1 MKKKDYILTSIIVI
15 AIITLAIVCGGYF
28 ISASTKTN
36 TFAKGTVFGGVDI
49 SGLDIDSAGG
59 KVNGALDRLAESARL
74 TLRYNGQEWTF
85 GSGNFAVKSNA
96 QNALEKVLRKG
107 KAGKYYMDEDDG
119 LKVEYVFNGMEDK
132 LEEVFADIEK
142 DPADAEIIFDADKD
156 DPFTITPHV
165 VGVTVDRARLCDEIL
180 NKLKTQ
186 DVVTIDIPVIQT
198 MPNVL
203 SDDLIKY
210 TREQASFS
218 TDFSKSSS
226 QRKENIRLAFNK
238 INGTRLESGEEF
250 SFNNVVGERTVEN
263 GFKEAKVILGGE
275 YENGIGGGVCQAST
289 TLYNAV
295 IRAGLDVLEVNH
307 HSLPASY
314 VPLSLDAMVSWGYSD
329 FRFVNNSDGP
339 VFIKATTDDKNL
351 YVKIYGNTLKEN
363 QKIEPR
369 AELIKTIPHS
379 GDKVIADT
387 EGLYK
392 DKIMFK
398 GEYIRVSYPKEGY
411 ESRAFLDFY
420 EDGQKVDSKEIRHD
434 TYNARQGVVYEGI
447 EDLPE
452 GMTLPANTVSIIPPQ
467 TNV

>member
-49 SGLDIDSAGG
+49 SGLDIDAAGE
-59 KVNGALDRLAESARL
+59 KVNGALDRLAENARL
-74 TLRYNGQEWTF
+74 TLRHNGQEWTF

-96 QNALEKVLRKG
+96 QNALEKVLRRG
-107 KAGKYYMDEDDG
+107 KSGKYYMDEEGG
-119 LKVEYVFNGMEDK
+119 LNVEYVFNGMEDK

-156 DPFTITPHV
+156 NPFTITPHV

-186 DVVTIDIPVIQT
+186 DIVTMDIPIIET

-203 SDDLIKY
+203 SDDLTKY

-226 QRKENIRLAFNK
+226 QRKENIRLAFSK

-295 IRAGLDVLEVNH
+295 IRAGLEVLEANH

-434 TYNARQGVVYEGI
+434 TYNARQGVVYEGV

-467 TNV
+467 TNA

>member
-49 SGLDIDSAGG
+49 SGLDIDSAGE

-85 GSGNFAVKSNA
+85 GGGNFAVKSNA
-96 QNALEKVLRKG
+96 QNALEKVLRRG
-107 KAGKYYMDEDDG
+107 KSGKYYMDEDGG
-119 LKVEYVFNGMEDK
+119 LNVEYVFNGMEDK

-165 VGVTVDRARLCDEIL
+165 VGVTVDIARLCDEIL

-186 DVVTIDIPVIQT
+186 DIVTIDIPVIET

-218 TDFSKSSS
+218 TDFSKSSN

-295 IRAGLDVLEVNH
+295 IRAGLNVLEVNH

-363 QKIEPR
+363 QKIEPH

-411 ESRAFLDFY
+411 ESRAFIDFY

-434 TYNARQGVVYEGI
+434 TYNARQGVVYEGV

-467 TNV
+467 TNE

>member
-15 AIITLAIVCGGYF
+15 AIITLAIACGGYF

-49 SGLDIDSAGG
+49 SGLDIDSAGE
-59 KVNGALDRLAESARL
+59 KVNGALDRLAENARL

-96 QNALEKVLRKG
+96 QNALEKVLRRG
-107 KAGKYYMDEDDG
+107 KSGKYYMDEDGG
-119 LKVEYVFNGMEDK
+119 LNVEYVFNGMEDK

-156 DPFTITPHV
+156 NPFTITPHV

-186 DVVTIDIPVIQT
+186 DIVTMDIPVIET
-198 MPNVL
+198 MPNFL
-203 SDDLIKY
+203 SDDLTKY

-226 QRKENIRLAFNK
+226 QRKENIRLAFSK

-295 IRAGLDVLEVNH
+295 IRAGLEVLEANH

-351 YVKIYGNTLKEN
+351 YVKIYGKTLKEN

-434 TYNARQGVVYEGI
+434 TYNARQGVVYEGV

>member
-28 ISASTKTN
+28 ISVSGRSN

-49 SGLDIDSAGG
+49 SGLDIDSAGE
-59 KVNGALDRLAESARL
+59 KVNGALDKLAENAML
-74 TLRYNGQEWTF
+74 TLRYNGQEWAF

-96 QNALEKVLRKG
+96 QNALEKVLRMG
-107 KAGKYYMDEDDG
+107 KAGKYYMDENGG
-119 LKVEYVFNGMEDK
+119 LNVEYVFNGMEDK

-142 DPADAEIIFDADKD
+142 EPKDAEIIFEADKD
-156 DPFTITPHV
+156 EPFTITPHV
-165 VGVTVDRARLCDEIL
+165 VGVMVDRARLCDEIL

-186 DVVTIDIPVIQT
+186 DIVTIDIPVIET
-198 MPNVL
+198 MPSVL
-203 SDDLIKY
+203 SDDLVKY
-210 TREQASFS
+210 TREQSSFS

-226 QRKENIRLAFNK
+226 QRKENIRLAFSK

-295 IRAGLDVLEVNH
+295 IRAGLEVLEANH

-339 VFIKATTDDKNL
+339 IFIKATTDDKNL

-434 TYNARQGVVYEGI
+434 TYNARQGVVYEGT

-467 TNV
+467 TNA